1 MVLKI
6 LTCIILFFPITTH
19 TTVVVRGNDTEKPF
33 GFKTVVTTK
42 VLDRKTGIFYVGI
55 TGGSRNENTNSD
67 TFAISKANRP
77 DFRSVPT
84 FSGIAQDDLTDLPIE
99 FLDLLPQS
107 QAPSLLAVVP
117 RSQQGKLTGTVIILP
132 TDGKAPVESDSLNDA
147 NQVSNLARG
156 IVNIA
161 ATSTHVF
168 AAVRPMGGDFGAENG
183 GIALLAVNRKN
194 DGTVEVTTK
203 NAQAGKDGNQALALQ
218 NNSAEITGDIMEK
231 TLVTFA
237 DGDDKNQVA
246 MHFDEKLDLV
256 YLGLRITTDVNADDI
271 GKAVVIALLNP
282 DNKNQ
287 VKLRSIANNA
297 AIDPNTNQ
305 IVVTKGQNKNL
316 RIKNVK
322 VLHASTGP
330 SYLII
335 NGGVGIT
342 DQVSN
347 KIFALPLVT
356 ADGTLANKN
365 SDLIGGK
372 FVIAAVMPNEL
383 PTETDIAAQIGG
395 DDLPIQAQT
404 PVTDMVVVGDT
415 VYVSVG
421 IIPDVNNDTGIFY
434 SQALFDANG
443 KIIRWTPWS
452 KRAVP
457 LNAFVGTNLPDGEDG
472 IVHDGRIK
480 LFDIDAATGNMWV
493 VEDTTGRVVGIT
505 SWTNKSTENRLITK
519 LNEQLDDGCFAVL
532 DLDQVTRGFLVTT
545 PQGFFT
551 QTQHR
556 YALFGGVNNVVF
568 ARISKAKKENTT
580 NSPQTIIANFSDPQ
594 NFRATQFPENAGC
607 VSVLEYSRR
616 EVAVDANMNLS
627 RNFFFAGT
635 QHGLFVFSNP
645 DGTGFDVANLRTL
658 DVAPFA
664 SGIWQK
670 APNITSSVIDIKTS
684 GNSLYVLTQETTR
697 TQPFKST
704 LFNIPFQ
711 DNVNAMFANNNI
723 RTIAETNVGIFENV
737 TAFFGIQ
744 IIATGREKPDKDK
757 PIAGDLPEK
766 REQLILATSNGLYKS
781 NANQQRVGPAI
792 NQGIAD
798 AQTQAGAAWQ
808 LISGTINTTFVG
820 IGGMEVPVRHTV
832 WPLSVQDEKR
842 FNTFERSS
850 IHQVSGSENLEGQ
863 PQRADQPLIGSF
875 NPTQFNAQD
884 PTRFDAQDSN
894 TFVTLDPITHFW
906 SDGGRR
912 FFIFNRV
919 VDAANENKLSVLP
932 FDAAAFNLSS
942 ATILTHP
949 ILQKIKRFYW
959 IKVIGASGLVLSGTE
974 QGVVGL
980 E

>member
-1 MVLKI
+1 MIQKI
-6 LTCIILFFPITTH
+6 LTYIILFFPIPTY

-33 GFKTVVTTK
+33 GFKTAVTTK

-55 TGGSRNENTNSD
+55 TNGPRAENKSSD
-67 TFAISKANRP
+67 TFAVSKSNRP
-77 DFRSVPT
+77 DFRSTQT
-84 FSGIAQDDLTDLPIE
+84 FTGIAQDDLIDKTIE

-107 QAPSLLAVVP
+107 QAPSLLAVVIKNLP
-117 RSQQGKLTGTVIILP
+117 EKATQNITILP
-132 TDGKAPVESDSLNDA
+132 TDGKAPVKSNSLNDSRGI
-147 NQVSNLARG
+147 NNLTRG

-168 AAVRPMGGDFGAENG
+168 AAIRPSDGDFGTANG
-183 GIALLAVNRKN
+183 GIALLAVNRKS

-203 NAQAGKDGNQALALQ
+203 NAQTGADGNQAIALQ
-218 NNSAEITGDIMEK
+218 NDSAEITATE
-231 TLVTFA
+231 VTFA
-237 DGDDKNQVA
+237 DGDDQNQVA

-256 YLGLRITTDVNADDI
+256 YMGLRITTDNNQNAI
-271 GKAVVIALLNP
+271 GKAVVIARLNPP
-282 DNKNQ
+282 DNKVVLQ
-287 VKLRSIANNA
+287 SITSNNV
-297 AIDPNTNQ
+297 IDPNTDEI
-305 IVVTKGQNKNL
+305 IVAEGQNKNL

-330 SYLII
+330 SYLVV
-335 NGGVGIT
+335 NGGVGETNEI
-342 DQVSN
+342 SN
-347 KIFALPLVT
+347 KIFALPLVNNQDPDP
-356 ADGTLANKN
+356 ANASHGTLADKN

-372 FVIAAVMPNEL
+372 FVIPAFVIGNLPNKDDVAAKV
-383 PTETDIAAQIGG
+383 GG
-395 DDLPIQAQT
+395 SDLPIQAQT
-404 PVTDMVVVGDT
+404 PPAVTDMVVVGDT

-421 IIPDVNNDTGIFY
+421 IEPDVNNDTGIFY
-434 SQALFDANG
+434 SQALFGANG

-472 IVHDGRIK
+472 IAHNGPIK
-480 LFDIDAATGNMWV
+480 LFDVDAATGNMWV

-519 LNEQLDDGCFAVL
+519 LNEQLDDGCFAIL
-532 DLDQVTRGFLVTT
+532 DLDQVTRGFLVHTE
-545 PQGFFT
+545 
-551 QTQHR
+551 HR
-556 YALFGGVNNVVF
+556 YALFGSVNKVVF
-568 ARISKAKKENTT
+568 ARISQAQNANET
-580 NSPQTIIANFSDPQ
+580 NSPQTIIADFSNPQ
-594 NFRATQFPENAGC
+594 NFRITQLPENAGC
-607 VSVLEYSRR
+607 VSVLEYRKSNPIII
-616 EVAVDANMNLS
+616 VDQL
-627 RNFFFAGT
+627 NFFFAGT
-635 QHGLFVFSNP
+635 QHGLFVFSKP
-645 DGTGFDVANLRTL
+645 DGVGFTAAILDTL
-658 DVAPFA
+658 DAAPFA
-664 SGIWQK
+664 DGIWQK

-704 LFNIPFQ
+704 LFNIEFQ
-711 DNVNAMFANNNI
+711 ENVNAMFANNNI

-744 IIATGREKPDKDK
+744 IIATGRED
-757 PIAGDLPEK
+757 PIIDEVDLTET

-781 NANQQRVGPAI
+781 NANQQRIGQAI

-798 AQTQAGAAWQ
+798 AQTQDEAAWQ
-808 LISGTINTTFVG
+808 LISGTANTTFIG

-832 WPLSVQDEKR
+832 WPLSMQDEKR

-884 PTRFDAQDSN
+884 PTRFDAQDNN

-919 VDAANENKLSVLP
+919 VDAANENKLGVLP

-959 IKVIGASGLVLSGTE
+959 IKVIGASGLVLAGTE